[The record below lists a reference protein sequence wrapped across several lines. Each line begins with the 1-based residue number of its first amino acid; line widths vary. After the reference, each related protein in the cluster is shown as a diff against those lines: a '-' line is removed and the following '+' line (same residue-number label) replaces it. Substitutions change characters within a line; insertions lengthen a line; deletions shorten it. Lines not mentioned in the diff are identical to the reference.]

1 MSTFN
6 LANLVKIVNPSS
18 NVDFYYGVWDNVT
31 DAVLNVPQ
39 AVRAKGKTVGVLDG
53 TSVVEYWWKDGTE
66 DSDLIEKGVEVDLS
80 EYLTSTQINQ
90 LLNNYYTSDQVD
102 TLLESLDL
110 DQLANLEEEVPAQI
124 VAGNINIGDIL
135 EEGLSFTDF
144 VKLLLLSTYE
154 PTLIS
159 PSYNLATSITGIR
172 EVGSTAN
179 ITLTGQFN
187 RGLIR
192 GDLVS
197 GSWSPN
203 ATQDLRAGAA
213 SGYSFDG
220 TSQAGDTI
228 SFSHVVTEGQNEFES
243 IVTHQ
248 IGPQPL
254 NSEGNN
260 FNFPFPAGTIGD
272 NNVQLVGRYRQFF
285 GSVANFPTTSSAIR
299 SLNSNFSN
307 TDRFTVNI
315 NTTRFTIVIPD
326 TKDLVN
332 VTTQNNENIT
342 GNFSE
347 STISVEDGGGNLVN
361 YKIFNLQTA
370 IPLNVMAEITLS

>member
-1 MSTFN
+1 MSKQTPHFFVMA
-6 LANLVKIVNPSS
+6 LPAKEDRCANAVYFLREAL
-18 NVDFYYGVWDNVT
+18 GVEMYVT
-31 DAVLNVPQ
+31 DSRKNIFLIAGDADSIANIQSPNGTVEVNLN
-39 AVRAKGKTVGVLDG
+39 GE
-53 TSVVEYWWKDGTE
+53 VVE
-66 DSDLIEKGVEVDLS
+66 LEVSSSILD
-80 EYLTSTQINQ
+80 
-90 LLNNYYTSDQVD
+90 
-102 TLLESLDL
+102 DL

-159 PSYNLATSITGIR
+159 PSYNLSTSITGIR

-326 TKDLVN
+326 TKDLAD

-342 GNFSE
+342 GNFLE

-370 IPLNVMAEITLS
+370 IPLNVIAGITLS